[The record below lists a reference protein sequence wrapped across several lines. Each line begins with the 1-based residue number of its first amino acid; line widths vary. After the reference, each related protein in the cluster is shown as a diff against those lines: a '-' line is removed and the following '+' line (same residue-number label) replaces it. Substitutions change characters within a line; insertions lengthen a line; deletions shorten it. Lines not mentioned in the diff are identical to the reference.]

1 MKKLNRKGFT
11 LIELLAVI
19 VILAIVVVVTIPSV
33 LNSINKAKES
43 SLSNATATVTEW
55 FTKQY
60 ELSTLGT
67 EITEG
72 PSNDYNT
79 FINTLA
85 NQTIPNV
92 DNNGEPTQK
101 LTPEVLKAA
110 GITNTTGL
118 EGYIGL
124 NGTKICIKLTA
135 NDTKKD
141 EQGNVT
147 EKASQ
152 FFVKN
157 GTNNTVKGSG
167 C

>member
-72 PSNDYNT
+72 PSKDYNT

-85 NQTIPNV
+85 GQKIPAV
-92 DNNGEPTQK
+92 GTDGKPTQP
-101 LTPEVLKAA
+101 LTPAVLKAA

-118 EGYIGL
+118 EGKIGL
-124 NGTKICIKLTA
+124 NGTKICIVLTA
-135 NDTKKD
+135 NDETTD
-141 EQGNVT
+141 AQGNVI
-147 EKASQ
+147 KASQ

-157 GTNNTVKGSG
+157 GKNNTVTGSG
-167 C
+167 CY

>member
-33 LNSINKAKES
+33 ISSINKAKES

-72 PSNDYNT
+72 PSNDYKD
-79 FINTLA
+79 FINTLEGQKIPAVDA
-85 NQTIPNV
+85 NGN
-92 DNNGEPTQK
+92 PTQK
-101 LTPEVLKAA
+101 LTPAVLKAA

-118 EGYIGL
+118 EGKIGL
-124 NGTKICIKLTA
+124 NGTKICITLTA
-135 NDTKKD
+135 NKETTVD
-141 EQGNVT
+141 NV
-147 EKASQ
+147 KIPASQ
-152 FFVKN
+152 FYVKDASN
-157 GTNNTVKGSG
+157 DNTVKGSG

>member
-72 PSNDYNT
+72 PSNDYKD
-79 FINTLA
+79 FIDTLKDKK
-85 NQTIPNV
+85 IPAV
-92 DNNGEPTQK
+92 DATNGNPTQE

-118 EGYIGL
+118 EGKIGL
-124 NGTKICIKLTA
+124 NGTKICITLEAKT
-135 NDTKKD
+135 N
-141 EQGNVT
+141 
-147 EKASQ
+147 SQ
-152 FFVKN
+152 FYVS
-157 GTNNTVKGSG
+157 GASNNNKGIGSG
-167 C
+167 CNIKK